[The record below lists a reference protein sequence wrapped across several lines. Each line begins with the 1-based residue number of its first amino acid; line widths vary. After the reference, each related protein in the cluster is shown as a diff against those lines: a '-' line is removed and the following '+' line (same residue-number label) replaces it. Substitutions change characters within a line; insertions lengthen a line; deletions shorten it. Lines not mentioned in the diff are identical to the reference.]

1 MSSRDEFDRQVSTL
15 VSRGYPEAAGISE
28 STWRDLCEPLRAKAQ
43 AAARIAGADERFSF
57 VLVVA
62 PSLVPLTA
70 MIERIEV
77 KGRSGFTQE
86 SPDDLASFVA
96 IEQVEVPEAD
106 IYLVTDV
113 DTGRDSLGMRPD
125 DVLPGVLDEGR
136 TPLTIPEGLAVI
148 TQFPDVLTT
157 HNAYQLMGS
166 RCGDRR
172 VTAVWMSKGRPR
184 LGWCWAGNHHT
195 WLGMATAAARVS

>member
-1 MSSRDEFDRQVSTL
+1 VTSEDEFDRQVSTHL
-15 VSRGYPEAAGISE
+15 LLGYPEAAGISHAA
-28 STWRDLCEPLRAKAQ
+28 WRERCEPLREKALAHLAQ
-43 AAARIAGADERFSF
+43 ADDRVPF

-62 PSLVPLTA
+62 PSLVSIHA

-77 KGRSGFTQE
+77 KGRKGFTEE
-86 SPDDLASFVA
+86 SPEDLASFMA
-96 IEQVEVPEAD
+96 IEQVTVPRRE
-106 IYLVTDV
+106 IYLLADV
-113 DTGRDSLGMRPD
+113 DTGRESLGMRPD
-125 DVLPGVLDEGR
+125 DALPGVLGEGR
-136 TPLTIPEGLAVI
+136 TPLTLVEGLAVI
-148 TQFPDVLTT
+148 TQFPDVLST